1 MPGHDHQEKKNATSR
16 TPMYE
21 AVHAERYSRQARIA
35 EIQRLTGRKLICYVS
50 SLYASIDRDDTV
62 PFVDLLHNV
71 PPGEDLDLLLHTPGG
86 DIDAAEK
93 LAAMMRKRVGEAK
106 LRVVVPDLAKSAG
119 TLMALAADELVM
131 SDSSELG
138 PIDPQ
143 IRLADAHGNLIQH
156 SVQSYLD
163 AYDEHTAALRADSMN
178 DAARLMLAK
187 MDPHTVRFF
196 AGVRAR
202 AQRLAEDQLKLGM
215 FRGGT
220 GNYTLVASKLMDTNR
235 WVSHGQMIDSDDA
248 QVLGLTVDYRD
259 PRDEVWCAYWSL
271 YCAQRLAV
279 TDGAKLFES
288 EYASLPLEDPVGRA
302 TARGSA
308 TSRPPALGGHQ

>member
-1 MPGHDHQEKKNATSR
+1 MPDDPTSSKTTPPSR

-21 AVHAERYSRQARIA
+21 AVHAERYARQARIA
-35 EIQRLTGRKLICYVS
+35 EIQRLTGRRLICYVS

-71 PPGEDLDLLLHTPGG
+71 PAGEDLDLLLHTPGG

-119 TLMALAADELVM
+119 TLIALAADELVM

-163 AYDEHTAALRADSMN
+163 AYDEHAAALKADPTN
-178 DAARLMLAK
+178 DAARLMLSK

-196 AGVRAR
+196 RGVRAR

-220 GNYTLVASKLMDTNR
+220 GNFTLVASELMDTNR

-248 QVLGLTVDYRD
+248 QVLGLNVDYRD
-259 PRDEVWCAYWSL
+259 PQDKLWSAYWRL
-271 YCAQRLAV
+271 YCTQRLAV

-302 TARGSA
+302 AARASA
-308 TSRPPALGGHQ
+308 TTRSPDAGRRQ